1 MDAQTFLQTLGPR
14 ELIRYGLLILV
25 GIAVLVGLFQCFYM
39 VGADSEAVVLRFGK
53 HIETTAPGL
62 HFKFPFGIDEAH
74 VIPVEYVRTMEF
86 GFYTAVPGKRTQYG
100 PTTEAQKGAARMLS
114 GDLNI
119 ASVNWTVQY
128 RIKDIKDYLF
138 NVEDVPGT
146 IRDVG
151 ESVMRALVGDRS
163 VDEVLT
169 IGRTELHREAL
180 RVTQDEL
187 DEIGC
192 GVELT
197 KLNLQDVRPPDPV
210 KEAFDGVNQARQK
223 KEELINQAM
232 SERNRN
238 VPAARGERERTID
251 EADAYK
257 DRKVREVT
265 GEMNAFL
272 NRYAAYQKAKEETR
286 VRLYMETME
295 DILQKSERKIF
306 VDASVRSIL
315 PFLDLGASKGGE
327 R

>member
-1 MDAQTFLQTLGPR
+1 MDVQTFFQTRGPR
-14 ELIRYGLLILV
+14 ELIRYALLILV
-25 GIAVLVGLFQCFYM
+25 GIVVLVGLFQCFYQ
-39 VGADSEAVVLRFGK
+39 VAHDSEAVVLRFGK
-53 HIETTAPGL
+53 HIETTGPGL

-74 VIPVEYVRTMEF
+74 VIQVAHVRTMEF
-86 GFYTAVPGKRTQYG
+86 GFDTVVPGKRTQYG

-119 ASVNWTVQY
+119 ANVDWTVQY

-146 IRDVG
+146 IRDVS

-180 RVTQDEL
+180 RVTQDRL
-187 DEIGC
+187 DELGC
-192 GVELT
+192 GVKLAE
-197 KLNLQDVRPPDPV
+197 LNLQDVRPPDPV
-210 KEAFDGVNQARQK
+210 KEAFDGVNRARQK

-272 NRYAAYQKAKEETR
+272 DRYAAYQKAKEETR

-306 VDASVRSIL
+306 VDSSVRSIL
-315 PFLDLGASKGGE
+315 PFLDLGTPKGGE